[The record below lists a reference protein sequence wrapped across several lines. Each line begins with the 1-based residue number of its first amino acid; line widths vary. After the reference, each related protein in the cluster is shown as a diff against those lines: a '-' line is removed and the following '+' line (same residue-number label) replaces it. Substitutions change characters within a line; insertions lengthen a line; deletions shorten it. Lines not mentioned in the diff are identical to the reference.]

1 MYEVEGGR
9 EGGMGGQMAS
19 DKPACIPPRFCGV
32 VTVVGIIENQ
42 ARPEGGGGR
51 GGHATV
57 NICGG
62 KKWK

>member
-32 VTVVGIIENQ
+32 VGSSSGNNRKPGQTG
-42 ARPEGGGGR
+42 RGGGR
-51 GGHATV
+51 GDMQR
-57 NICGG
+57 
-62 KKWK
+62 